1 MSDIHAFAEIIG
13 VKFNDYSLLLRAL
26 THSSYVNENQGVT
39 LEDNERLEFLGD
51 AVIDFVVAAYLY
63 HHFPEM
69 QEGELTSLRAALVR
83 SETLAQFA
91 RQLQI
96 GDYLQLGLGEAEHGG
111 RERMPI
117 LCATFEAVVGA
128 IYLDQGLA
136 VVEEWLPP
144 LIAPALEEILAESLH
159 KDAKSEFQ
167 MWAQASST
175 SLPITGWPRPPGQI
189 MTKFSPL
196 KCAWARRFGARGLA
210 AANRPPPNWPPP
222 KPSTGPNCGSSARLA
237 MTTKKSRGKK
247 AGFFEKPAF

>member
-13 VKFNDYSLLLRAL
+13 IKFNDYSLLLRAL
-26 THSSYVNENQGVT
+26 THSSYVNENQGIT

-96 GDYLQLGLGEAEHGG
+96 GDYLQLGLGEADHGG

-167 MWAQASST
+167 MWAQAQFN
-175 SLPITGWPRPPGQI
+175 ITPHYRVATAAGPDHDKIFTVEVRVGEKVWGE
-189 MTKFSPL
+189 
-196 KCAWARRFGARGLA
+196 GAGRSKQAAAQLA
-210 AANRPPPNWPPP
+210 AAEAIDRAELWEL
-222 KPSTGPNCGSSARLA
+222 SQARYDD
-237 MTTKKSRGKK
+237 
-247 AGFFEKPAF
+247 EEE

>member
-13 VKFNDYSLLLRAL
+13 IKFNDYSLLLRAL
-26 THSSYVNENQGVT
+26 THSSYVNENQGIT

-96 GDYLQLGLGEAEHGG
+96 GDYLQLGLGEADHGG

-167 MWAQASST
+167 MWAQAQFN
-175 SLPITGWPRPPGQI
+175 ITPHYRVATAAGPDHDKIFTVEVRVGEKVWGE
-189 MTKFSPL
+189 
-196 KCAWARRFGARGLA
+196 GAGRSKQAAAQLA
-210 AANRPPPNWPPP
+210 AAEAIDQAELWEL
-222 KPSTGPNCGSSARLA
+222 SQARYDD
-237 MTTKKSRGKK
+237 
-247 AGFFEKPAF
+247 EEE